1 MLSGNMRLPF
11 KGYKSL
17 MGGGRN
23 WIILVF
29 SLLLAFFMW
38 SIMKL
43 SGNYSSYIKYRLEV
57 TTNIQG
63 RSNIAIS
70 DDPLVIGAKATGF
83 KILQN
88 NGNDGT
94 ILRIEGVDAR
104 HLRKY
109 GKDDRTFYLF
119 PDDIRQ
125 AIQDALGTD
134 IKVESLATDTLFFQ
148 FPLQANKKV
157 PVVATDY
164 VAYDKQYMSFGP
176 GVIKPDSILVYG
188 NIEDIER
195 IDHVTTE
202 AVQGKDVSKTITAV
216 LNLNPIGGVRFSV
229 DQVLY
234 TREVGRYVESIV
246 KVPVTIE
253 HAPSYANVA
262 IIPQEVTVRY
272 RYQFGRQV
280 EYTASDFAVTV
291 QYDDILRADVV
302 RPSLSK
308 KPQTVLEAD
317 FQPKFVEC
325 VL

>member
-1 MLSGNMRLPF
+1 MFSGNMRLPF
-11 KGYKSL
+11 NRYKNL

-43 SGNYSSYIKYRLEV
+43 SGNYSSYVKYRLEV
-57 TTNIQG
+57 TSNIQG
-63 RSNIAIS
+63 RSNIAVS

-94 ILRIEGVDAR
+94 ILRIEGVDAK

-109 GKDDRTFYLF
+109 GDDDKTFYLF

-125 AIQDALGTD
+125 AIQDALGAD

-157 PVVATDY
+157 PVTASDFLVF
-164 VAYDKQYMSFGP
+164 DKQYMSFGP
-176 GVIKPDSILVYG
+176 GVLKPDSVLIYG
-188 NIEDIER
+188 NIEDIDKIE
-195 IDHVTTE
+195 HVITE
-202 AVQGKDVSKTITAV
+202 AVKGKNINESITAV
-216 LNLNPIGGVRFSV
+216 LNLNPINGVRFST

-234 TREVGRYVESIV
+234 TREVGRYVESSI

-253 HAPSYANVA
+253 NAPSYANVA
-262 IIPQEVTVRY
+262 IIPQEVIVRF
-272 RYQFGRQV
+272 RYKFGIQA
-280 EYTASDFAVTV
+280 EYTAADFAVTV
-291 QYDDILRADVV
+291 HYDDILREDVV
-302 RPSLSK
+302 KARLSK
-308 KPQTVLEAD
+308 KPEAVLEAD

>member
-1 MLSGNMRLPF
+1 MFSGNMKLPF
-11 KGYKSL
+11 NRYGSL

-43 SGNYSSYIKYRLEV
+43 SGNYSSHIKYRLEV
-57 TTNIQG
+57 TTNIEG
-63 RSNIAIS
+63 RSNVAIS

-88 NGNDGT
+88 NGDEGT
-94 ILRIEGVDAR
+94 ILRIEGVDAK

-109 GKDDRTFYLF
+109 GDDDNTYYMF

-134 IKVESLATDTLFFQ
+134 IKVETLATDTLFFQ
-148 FPLQANKKV
+148 FPVQANKKV
-157 PVVATDY
+157 PVVATDF
-164 VAYDKQYMSFGP
+164 VVFDKQYMAFGP
-176 GVIKPDSILVYG
+176 GVIKPDSILIYG
-188 NIEDIER
+188 NLEDIDK
-195 IDHVTTE
+195 IVHVTTQ
-202 AVQGKDVSKTITAV
+202 AVKGKNVNESITAV
-216 LNLNPIGGVRFSV
+216 LNLNPIEGIRFSA

-234 TREVGRYVESIV
+234 TREVGRYVESSV

-253 HAPSYANVA
+253 NAPSYANVA
-262 IIPQEVTVRY
+262 IIPQEVVVRF

-280 EYTASDFAVTV
+280 EYTAADFAVTV
-291 QYDDILRADVV
+291 HYDDILREDVV
-302 RPSLSK
+302 KPHLSK
-308 KPQTVLEAD
+308 KPETVLEAE